1 VKIEYLHFENLASF
15 AGEWSID
22 FTDPELARTGVFLVT
37 GDTGAGKTTLFD
49 AICLALFGETP
60 RLGDIKGTDNELM
73 SKGQGSCLAEVIFS
87 ADGGRRWKASW
98 MQRRAR
104 GKAEGKL
111 QPFVHQYTDVTAGEG
126 QPQPIPKNSQAR
138 DAKLKEITG
147 MTFAQFSRS
156 VLLAQGEFAAFLKAS
171 AAERAP
177 VLEQITGT
185 GIYRAISSKIYQ
197 IASARQADKDALLA
211 KIANIPTLGPEA
223 RQAKEAE
230 LKAMAAEAKALDQEA
245 GRASAELALLR
256 QRRQL
261 VRKQEEARAGLARL
275 ADEQAAF
282 APQEA
287 RLSAHA
293 RALGARQ
300 DWNALEAALREARAA
315 SRRADEA
322 RLALPGLEQA
332 AREKASALKA
342 LEAEGQKLQENIEAL
357 QPQAQEAAR
366 LDAEAQAKAREV
378 KEAKRLAAD
387 HAARVQAQRAQMAT
401 AREKLAGLEAQA
413 AALADAQARH
423 PADGELSQTLAGL
436 EARLGQARDR
446 VREASARKKAAA
458 QAGRELAG
466 AEASEA
472 KGRQALALADGE
484 LAAGEAAL
492 VQASED
498 LSALLD
504 GQSQRDIEAKA
515 AFVQEARELAMG
527 LGSASEAFG
536 LEREAVLKARARLA
550 VLAREASRLEGEIA
564 GMAEPLQLAEALLA
578 SCQRAFEEARI
589 IQSRNL
595 VQLRQELA
603 QGSPCPLCGSLD
615 HPYCQGE
622 ALPVQDKAGLK
633 QAQQQVD
640 GLRQKQTR
648 MEGELATTRR
658 QAEADEA
665 ECRLLAA
672 RLASSRERLGK
683 AGEALRA
690 KLAACPRDLRLP
702 EALAGLP
709 EALAG
714 LSGIAGDSGLAQESQ
729 VKDGQMQE
737 GQVQDSQD
745 LSRWLEGAGKA
756 LDALQAE
763 LAGLLGRL
771 ASAKAR
777 QDKARAARDAAA
789 AARQRAF
796 EALAR
801 LEQARA
807 QAHAHAE
814 AAGQAFADVATQAQ
828 RLARELGD
836 EMAGLLGEGESQP
849 AKPGQTLTEEVQRD
863 SARIS
868 QALPDLAGLDE
879 AFGRLAARAKAFA
892 ERAAKLAAIARE
904 AAALS
909 ASLEAMGQALDQAE
923 GLAAAASDA
932 LASRLAEAR
941 TLEQERLQ
949 AFPEGDPR
957 RKLASL
963 EQERRRLLAQSS
975 GLRDQA
981 SATADALA
989 RGHAQSASLAQEQA
1003 RREGEVQTRRE
1014 AFAAVLAGL
1023 GFAGEAQWQACL
1035 LTEQEASRLEA
1046 CRREH
1051 ADRQARLE
1059 AVLAD
1064 AAKDLAPLLAQA
1076 APERGEEELA
1086 AFLEEAKERRSQLDQ
1101 SQGRLA
1107 QELKAD
1113 DDSLA
1118 LTSQTR
1124 AEIAALEPEL
1134 AEWTALNRLVGQ
1146 SDGQKFARYAQGI
1159 TLKALAQAA
1168 NRQLERLSGRY
1179 RLAASRDEELEFVV
1193 LDRYRGER
1201 ERSTRN
1207 LSGGESFLVSLAL
1220 ALGLAEF
1227 SRGQVR
1233 VQTLFLDEGFGTLDR
1248 QAMETAV
1255 AALLA
1260 LPPDSGSLVG
1270 IISHV
1275 EELKER
1281 IKTSISV
1288 TPHAGGPSTLAG
1300 PGCERGSRFADFER
1314 RRKAR

>member
-1 VKIEYLHFENLASF
+1 
-15 AGEWSID
+15 
-22 FTDPELARTGVFLVT
+22 
-37 GDTGAGKTTLFD
+37 
-49 AICLALFGETP
+49 
-60 RLGDIKGTDNELM
+60 
-73 SKGQGSCLAEVIFS
+73 
-87 ADGGRRWKASW
+87 
-98 MQRRAR
+98 
-104 GKAEGKL
+104 
-111 QPFVHQYTDVTAGEG
+111 
-126 QPQPIPKNSQAR
+126 
-138 DAKLKEITG
+138 
-147 MTFAQFSRS
+147 
-156 VLLAQGEFAAFLKAS
+156 
-171 AAERAP
+171 
-177 VLEQITGT
+177 
-185 GIYRAISSKIYQ
+185 
-197 IASARQADKDALLA
+197 
-211 KIANIPTLGPEA
+211 
-223 RQAKEAE
+223 
-230 LKAMAAEAKALDQEA
+230 
-245 GRASAELALLR
+245 
-256 QRRQL
+256 
-261 VRKQEEARAGLARL
+261 
-275 ADEQAAF
+275 
-282 APQEA
+282 
-287 RLSAHA
+287 
-293 RALGARQ
+293 
-300 DWNALEAALREARAA
+300 
-315 SRRADEA
+315 
-322 RLALPGLEQA
+322 
-332 AREKASALKA
+332 
-342 LEAEGQKLQENIEAL
+342 
-357 QPQAQEAAR
+357 
-366 LDAEAQAKAREV
+366 EAQAR
-378 KEAKRLAAD
+378 
-387 HAARVQAQRAQMAT
+387 Q
-401 AREKLAGLEAQA
+401 
-413 AALADAQARH
+413 
-423 PADGELSQTLAGL
+423 PADGELSQALTGL
-436 EARLGQARDR
+436 EARLGQARNR

-458 QAGRELAG
+458 QAGRDLAG
-466 AEASEA
+466 AEADDA
-472 KGRQALALADGE
+472 KARQALALADGE

-492 VQASED
+492 VQAGEA
-498 LSALLD
+498 LSALLA
-504 GQSQRDIEAKA
+504 GQSQRDIEARA

-550 VLAREASRLEGEIA
+550 ALGREASRLEGEIA

-603 QGSPCPLCGSLD
+603 QGAPCPLCGSLD

-665 ECRLLAA
+665 ECRRLAA
-672 RLASSRERLGK
+672 RLSASRKRLDK

-690 KLAACPRDLRLP
+690 KLAACPRDLELP
-702 EALAGLP
+702 DALAGLP

-714 LSGIAGDSGLAQESQ
+714 LSGIAGEAGQVQESQ
-729 VKDGQMQE
+729 VQDGEMQE
-737 GQVQDSQD
+737 GQAQEGQA
-745 LSRWLEGAGKA
+745 LALWLDGAGKA

-771 ASAKAR
+771 ASAKTR
-777 QDKARAARDAAA
+777 QDRARAARDAKAVD
-789 AARQRAF
+789 RQRAF

-801 LEQARA
+801 QEQARA
-807 QAHAHAE
+807 HAQAQAE
-814 AAGQAFADVATQAQ
+814 AAGRAFAEALAQAQ
-828 RLARELGD
+828 RLAGELGD
-836 EMAGLLGEGESQP
+836 EMAGLLGEGHALTAQ
-849 AKPGQTLTEEVQRD
+849 PGQTPSAQIQNDLAQRD
-863 SARIS
+863 AAQITQVELN

-892 ERAAKLAAIARE
+892 ERAAKLAAVARE

-923 GLAAAASDA
+923 GLAATASDA

-941 TLEQERLQ
+941 TLEQEWLQ

-957 RKLASL
+957 RTLASL
-963 EQERRRLLAQSS
+963 EQERRRLLAHSS

-981 SATADALA
+981 SNAADALA
-989 RGHAQSASLAQEQA
+989 RGHARSASLAQEQE
-1003 RREGEVQTRRE
+1003 RREGEVQTRGE
-1014 AFAAVLAGL
+1014 AFAAALAGL

-1035 LTEQEASRLEA
+1035 LPEQEASRLEA

-1064 AAKDLAPLLAQA
+1064 AAKDLEPLLAQA
-1076 APERGEEELA
+1076 APERGEEALA
-1086 AFLEEAKERRSQLDQ
+1086 SFLEEAKARRSLLDQ

-1124 AEIAALEPEL
+1124 AEIAALEPAL
-1134 AEWTALNRLVGQ
+1134 AEWTTLNRLVGQ
-1146 SDGQKFARYAQGI
+1146 SDGQKFARYAQGL

-1227 SRGQVR
+1227 SRGEVR
-1233 VQTLFLDEGFGTLDR
+1233 VQTLFMDEGFGTLDR